1 VNTCHPTT
9 NRTIPPDRDA
19 ITRHLSW
26 AHRTILA
33 LFEIDPQLA
42 SPRHRPRLRLL
53 FGALLPDT
61 PMEKSSEAISD
72 LFQMHKRG
80 FPIDAFFDWNHP
92 RASVAMARHKLKFL
106 RGIFCHTLPD
116 PADER
121 DAIDHLLRLLGFTII
136 PSASREGAR

>member
-1 VNTCHPTT
+1 MSHSTT

-19 ITRHLSW
+19 ITRRLPW

-53 FGALLPDT
+53 FASLLPDT

-80 FPIDAFFDWNHP
+80 FPIDAFTDWNHP
-92 RASVAMARHKLKFL
+92 RASETVARNKLKFL
-106 RGIFCHTLPD
+106 RGVFGHTLPTG
-116 PADER
+116 ADER
-121 DAIDHLLRLLGFTII
+121 DAIDHLLRILGFNITK
-136 PSASREGAR
+136 PGHLGER